1 MSRAPNLGRYD
12 NYLHVIVLLR
22 TLCIFHDSAVADWN
36 RDWRIQIR
44 MKTAAPPLTW
54 EQRAPP
60 MWPRPKS
67 EKETA
72 KSQKGVIT
80 DQVGEQRIV
89 KNRRSIPQAP
99 SPRLAVLCGWPR
111 ASELRTR
118 TISPEASPPPQLCAR
133 LCVYSRPLTLLSV
146 YKPLEKVHALQRELS
161 TPRDVESAG
170 L

>member
-12 NYLHVIVLLR
+12 NFLHVIVLLR

-72 KSQKGVIT
+72 IS
-80 DQVGEQRIV
+80 
-89 KNRRSIPQAP
+89 QAP
-99 SPRLAVLCGWPR
+99 SPRLAVSCGWPR

-118 TISPEASPPPQLCAR
+118 TSSPEASPPPQLCAR